1 MKYTFTQDWF
11 SHNVA
16 HLENAIKNEFPSKSN
31 IELLELGT
39 FEGLSTVWFVERIP
53 QILKNCLIN
62 ITSVDDFGKGIKPLN
77 GINMTNVHQNALK
90 NIEMAN
96 TINSPNIIS
105 FVLSS
110 TNNFFRSNS
119 NEFDIVY
126 IDGDHSSR
134 QTIFDAMNAFEVLKS
149 GGIIIFDDYLGGD
162 GDYANLDVSP
172 KFAIDT
178 FVLLYSKQIKI
189 IFQGY
194 QLIVKKIS

>member
-62 ITSVDDFGKGIKPLN
+62 ITSVDDFGKDIKPLN
-77 GINMTNVHQNALK
+77 GINMTNIRQNALK
-90 NIEMAN
+90 NIKLAN
-96 TINSPNIIS
+96 TINSPNKIS
-105 FVLSS
+105 FVQNS

-119 NEFDIVY
+119 LEFDIVY

-134 QTIFDAMNAFEVLKS
+134 QTIFDAMNAFEVLRS
-149 GGIIIFDDYLGGD
+149 DGIIIFDDYLGGN

>member
-62 ITSVDDFGKGIKPLN
+62 ITSVDDFRKDIKPLN
-77 GINMTNVHQNALK
+77 GINMTNIHQNALK
-90 NIEMAN
+90 NIKLAN
-96 TINSPNIIS
+96 TINSPNKIS
-105 FVLSS
+105 FVQNS

-119 NEFDIVY
+119 LEFDIVY

-134 QTIFDAMNAFEVLKS
+134 QTIFDAMNAFEVLRS
-149 GGIIIFDDYLGGD
+149 DGIIIFDDYLGGN

>member
-62 ITSVDDFGKGIKPLN
+62 ITSVDDFGKDIKPLN
-77 GINMTNVHQNALK
+77 GINMTNIRQNALK
-90 NIEMAN
+90 NIKLAN
-96 TINSPNIIS
+96 TINSPNKIS
-105 FVLSS
+105 FVQNS

-119 NEFDIVY
+119 LEFDIVY
-126 IDGDHSSR
+126 IDGDHRSR
-134 QTIFDAMNAFEVLKS
+134 QTIFDAMNAFEVLRS
-149 GGIIIFDDYLGGD
+149 DGIIIFDDYLGGN

>member
-62 ITSVDDFGKGIKPLN
+62 ITSVDDFRKDIKPLN
-77 GINMTNVHQNALK
+77 GINMTNIRQNALK
-90 NIEMAN
+90 NIKLAN
-96 TINSPNIIS
+96 TINSPNKIS
-105 FVLSS
+105 FVQNS

-119 NEFDIVY
+119 LEFDIVY

-134 QTIFDAMNAFEVLKS
+134 QTIFDAMNAFEVLRS
-149 GGIIIFDDYLGGD
+149 DGIIIFDDYLGGN